1 MEGDAPA
8 EKSHRH
14 GSDVRHLLSGG
25 TTKRRP
31 VSTNITPKMSQ
42 TGTLVPVL
50 GKLIP
55 PLEVSTR
62 GDGALVG
69 VGIGASVVVVVVG
82 VTSTGTITAA
92 ACRVMVSDVVVLQ
105 LPLEV
110 TIWMSFEPT
119 ESEMEFD
126 AEPEVTEVP
135 FTVMVLNEPDRV
147 GVTVTDVC
155 ELGTV
160 EE

>member
-1 MEGDAPA
+1 
-8 EKSHRH
+8 
-14 GSDVRHLLSGG
+14 
-25 TTKRRP
+25 
-31 VSTNITPKMSQ
+31 MSQ

-55 PLEVSTR
+55 PLDVSTR

-69 VGIGASVVVVVVG
+69 VGIGASVVVVVVVG

-126 AEPEVTEVP
+126 AEPEVTDVP
-135 FTVMVLNEPDRV
+135 FTVMVLNDPDRV